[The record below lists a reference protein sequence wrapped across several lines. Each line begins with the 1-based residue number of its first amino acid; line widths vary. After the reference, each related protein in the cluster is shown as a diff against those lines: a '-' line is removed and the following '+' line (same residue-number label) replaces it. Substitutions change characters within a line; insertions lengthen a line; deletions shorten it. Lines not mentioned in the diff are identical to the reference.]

1 MTFSKARLARMH
13 DVMAGHATSGYAP
26 GIVTLVAPGD
36 DVVVDAVGTTDLEGS
51 APIRRDAIFRIAS
64 MTKPMV
70 AVATLMLVEEC
81 VLRLDEPVDRWLPEL
96 ADRRVLRHFDADL
109 DDTVPAKR
117 PITVRDLLNFTWG
130 FGMLVGAGAKLVQA
144 ATEVRALTGVPQ
156 PETELDQD
164 EWLRRLGSLPL
175 AHQPGES
182 WTYNTGSDVLGV
194 LISRAS
200 GQSLE
205 GFLRE
210 RLFTPLGM
218 TDTGFSVPADQ
229 LHRLPTSYLATADG
243 LTLRDPGGAE
253 SAWRNAP
260 TFSSGAGGL
269 VSTVDDC
276 FAFAQ
281 LLRNFGRHGGERLLA
296 RTSVEAMATDQ
307 LTPEIKASSP
317 WFPGYWSSRGW
328 GFGVGVTTRRAGGAA
343 VPGQFGWDGGLG
355 TSMWIDPAEDLVGI
369 LLTQRAA
376 FPQNSNVY
384 LDFWTS
390 AYAALDDQS
399 Q

>member
-1 MTFSKARLARMH
+1 MGLSTSRLARMH
-13 DVMAGHATSGYAP
+13 DVLAGHSASGYAP
-26 GIVTLVAPGD
+26 GIVTLLAHGD
-36 DVVVDAVGTTDLEGS
+36 DVVVDVIGNVDLEGS

-64 MTKPMV
+64 MTKPII

-81 VLRLDEPVDRWLPEL
+81 VLRLDEPVDQWLPEL
-96 ADRRVLRHFDADL
+96 ADRRVLRHFDADV
-109 DDTVPAKR
+109 DDTVPAER

-144 ATEVRALTGVPQ
+144 ATELGALTGMPQ
-156 PETELDQD
+156 PETSFDHD
-164 EWLRRLGSLPL
+164 EWLRRLGTLPL

-200 GQSLE
+200 GRSLE

-210 RLFTPLGM
+210 RVFTPLGM
-218 TDTGFSVPADQ
+218 ADTGFSVPAEQ
-229 LHRLPTSYLATADG
+229 LHRLPASYLATADG
-243 LTLRDPGGAE
+243 LTLRDAGGAE

-276 FAFAQ
+276 FAFAR
-281 LLRNFGRHGGERLLA
+281 LLRNHGRHGSERLLS
-296 RTSVEAMATDQ
+296 RTSVQAMATDQ

-317 WFPGYWSSRGW
+317 WFPGYWPSRGW
-328 GFGVGVTTRRAGGAA
+328 GFGVGVTIRRTGGAA

-355 TSMWIDPAEDLVGI
+355 TSMWIDPVEDLVGI
-369 LLTQRAA
+369 LLTQRAQ
-376 FPQNSNVY
+376 FPLRSNVY
-384 LDFWTS
+384 QDFWTT